1 MPEFVEF
8 ITQDLVTGARR
19 SVRTQPL
26 WCRGEWAV
34 VAVKQETSINEQEW
48 ILLHWPSGM
57 TCVDGDGH
65 VTATFIGR
73 VAIAAASTLH
83 ELGATVVNG
92 KLVPG
97 SALFAATEA
106 AALRAME
113 LDEGAR

>member
-8 ITQDLVTGARR
+8 ITQDLATGARWP
-19 SVRTQPL
+19 VRTQPL

-34 VAVKQETSINEQEW
+34 VATVEGVGISEREW
-48 ILLHWPSGM
+48 ILLHWPTGM
-57 TCVDGDGH
+57 TCGDGH
-65 VTATFIGR
+65 ITATFIGR

-113 LDEGAR
+113 LDEGVR